1 MIIVISA
8 PSGTGKTT
16 ICKGLLEE
24 FSDLRFSIS
33 YTTRKPREGEIE
45 KWEYRFVSI
54 TEFEKMISEEDGFV
68 EWVKI
73 FGDYYGTPR
82 RALDEAKDYDILLDI
97 DVVGGKGIKAL
108 YPHSLLI
115 FLVPPSME
123 ELERRLRIR
132 KTESD
137 EKINERLSKASFE
150 IAEAKHYD
158 YVVVNETPKKTISII
173 KEIIL
178 KKGKRNSRKL

>member
-16 ICKGLLEE
+16 ICRKLLEE
-24 FSDLRFSIS
+24 FPDMGFSVS

-45 KWEYRFVSI
+45 KGEYRFVSI
-54 TEFEKMISEEDGFV
+54 TDFQRMIEEDEFV

-82 RALDEAKDYDILLDI
+82 KALEEAKNCDLLLDI
-97 DVVGGKGIKAL
+97 DVVGGKRIKAL
-108 YPHSLLI
+108 YPQSLLI

-123 ELERRLRIR
+123 ELSRRLRMR
-132 KTESD
+132 KTEGE
-137 EKINERLSKASFE
+137 EKIEERLSKASFE
-150 IAEAKHYD
+150 IKEGKGYD
-158 YVVVNETPKKTISII
+158 YVVVNETPEKTISLI

-178 KKGKRNSRKL
+178 KKKEEKDAI